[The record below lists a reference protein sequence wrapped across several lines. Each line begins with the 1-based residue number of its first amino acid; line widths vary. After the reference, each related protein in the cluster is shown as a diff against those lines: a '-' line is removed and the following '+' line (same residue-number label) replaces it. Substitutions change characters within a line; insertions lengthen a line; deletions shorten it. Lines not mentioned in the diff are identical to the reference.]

1 LHPPTCHAL
10 RRRAAGLADVLFA
23 SDDLEQATM
32 DALHALGHLGL
43 MAGASGQVRF
53 EAAVERSL
61 SMLLDTVQID
71 LSLIG
76 DTAESAFMGLRPP
89 R

>member
-1 LHPPTCHAL
+1 M
-10 RRRAAGLADVLFA
+10 LFV

-43 MAGASGQVRF
+43 MAGVSGQPRF

-71 LSLIG
+71 LSRIG

>member
-1 LHPPTCHAL
+1 MLI
-10 RRRAAGLADVLFA
+10 AD
-23 SDDLEQATM
+23 DDLEQATI

-43 MAGASGQVRF
+43 MAGACGQHRF

-61 SMLLDTVQID
+61 GMLVSTVKID
-71 LSLIG
+71 LSRIG
-76 DTAESAFMGLRPP
+76 DVADASTHLRPA